1 MQKQQNVKG
10 QMGGQLDVPVDIEV
24 ASPQTGVF
32 LDKETGKHQESRKHT
47 GQVPRDPAPSRRTE
61 LLKSHN
67 LEDGP

>member
-32 LDKETGKHQESRKHT
+32 LDKETGKRQESRKHT
-47 GQVPRDPAPSRRTE
+47 G
-61 LLKSHN
+61 
-67 LEDGP
+67 